1 MKIYH
6 NPRCNK
12 SRQALAIVEK
22 NTSEFEIVEYLKN
35 PLTVKEIKVLL
46 PQLNIKASELV
57 RTQEAIWK
65 ENYKG
70 KILTDNEIIN
80 IMAKNPKL
88 IERPIVEHNNKA
100 VIGRPPENILSLF
113 T

>member
-1 MKIYH
+1 M
-6 NPRCNK
+6 CSK

-22 NTSEFEIVEYLKN
+22 HTSVFEIVEYLKN
-35 PLTVKEIKVLL
+35 PLTVEEIKVLL
-46 PQLNIKASELV
+46 PQLNIKARELV
-57 RTQEAIWK
+57 RTQEAIW
-65 ENYKG
+65 EEDYKG

-80 IMAKNPKL
+80 IMVKNPKL

-100 VIGRPPENILSLF
+100 VIGRPPENVLSLF